1 MATLTPDP
9 LTTGAGSTERTTVVV
24 IGAGPAGA
32 LTALHLLRAARRR
45 AGGPLEV
52 LVVDPTDRWG
62 RGVAMGTAEE
72 DHLLNVPAGAMSA
85 LPEDPGHFVAW
96 LRAHVG
102 GDGAHEAAF
111 VPRRTWGAYLDDTL
125 RRTAAQD
132 VDAQTT
138 LRHVRARA
146 TGLREARSVPGVL
159 ADGTEG
165 RWVVHTET
173 GDLAADAVVLA
184 PGLPSVDQAWA
195 PQGLAEA
202 PFFVSDPWRP
212 GALDVIRRD
221 RSGPPDVLVVGSG
234 LTAVDVV
241 LTLTGAGNRP
251 DRRVHVVSRGGRLPM
266 VHREPATV
274 ALVPEVEGWGP
285 DLADVLARATRHVEE
300 VRDRTGDWRA
310 GIDGLRHRVG
320 ELWAALPEADRALFR
335 ARHAAGWNRLRHRM
349 PRRSA
354 ALLESLQSSGRLT
367 LGPGEVHS
375 SVPLERGGLAVT
387 LRDGTC
393 REVGWVVA
401 CTGPLDDVRRAE
413 DPLLTDLVRERP
425 GGALT
430 RFDALGLGIHTDG
443 GRLAHAPVWVVGALR
458 RADLWES
465 TAVPEMRQQARA
477 AAEAVLHEVAP
488 LPRRL
493 EDGRWVGGH
502 HPVARP
508 RDPLGLPLS
517 TTAEAAAV
525 YGQALERV
533 LRLQDGAEVL
543 LREAARLDPDFALA
557 PAAIALLGHEGG
569 ASVDVASALHAARS
583 ALGRRGDDRE
593 RSFVDVVARRVEG
606 GPDGRT
612 SLLAHIATHPR
623 DALAVS
629 AAVPTIAFSGVTDV
643 QREAW
648 DLVEGLAPA
657 YGDHWWYHSLL
668 AFVRQDQGRFDEAAL
683 LAESALACEPT
694 SGHAVHALTHVFY
707 ETGQH
712 EAGLAW
718 LDQWLRQHQG
728 TGDRTPTHLAHF
740 SWHAALHELTLG
752 DTEAV
757 RRRYYSQLVP
767 PTVTGV
773 RALVDSASLLW
784 RWALTTADWP
794 GSGEVAPP
802 PVADVLDGVDP
813 ALLTRPGTPFGAL
826 HAAVALTAAGQADR
840 LDRLRRR
847 CLDSTDPVERSVVAP
862 VTAALGAMLEGD
874 WDTAARGISE
884 VLPVLPR
891 VGGSA
896 AQREVLEEALLLA
909 WVRADRPDRAL
920 ELLDTRLDRR
930 ASPLDRRRAAALR
943 VPVEQ
948 SLRTSPR

>member
-1 MATLTPDP
+1 MATPT
-9 LTTGAGSTERTTVVV
+9 AGNDRPTVVV

-32 LTALHLLRAARRR
+32 LSALHLLRAARRR
-45 AGGPLEV
+45 AGGVDV

-72 DHLLNVPAGAMSA
+72 DHLLNVPAGSMSA
-85 LPEDPGHFVAW
+85 LPEDPGHFVSW
-96 LRAHVG
+96 LREHVR
-102 GDGAHEAAF
+102 GDEAHEAAF

-125 RRTAAQD
+125 RRTAAED
-132 VDAQTT
+132 VDARTSV
-138 LRHVRARA
+138 RHVRARA
-146 TGLREARSVPGVL
+146 TGLRDE
-159 ADGTEG
+159 EG
-165 RWVVHTET
+165 RWVVHTDT

-184 PGLPSVDQAWA
+184 TGLPATQLGWA
-195 PQGLAEA
+195 PEDLAGS
-202 PFFVSDPWRP
+202 PFFVPDPWRP
-212 GALDVIRRD
+212 GALDVVRRD
-221 RSGPPDVLVVGSG
+221 RTGPADVLVVGSG

-241 LTLTGAGNRP
+241 ITLTGAGNRA
-251 DRRVHVVSRGGRLPM
+251 DRRVHVVSRGGRLPR
-266 VHREPATV
+266 VHRATATIAV
-274 ALVPEVEGWGP
+274 VPEVEGWGP

-320 ELWAALPEADRALFR
+320 ELWSALPEADRALFR
-335 ARHAAGWNRLRHRM
+335 SRHAADWNRLRHRM

-354 ALLESLQSSGRLT
+354 ELLDALQTSGRLT
-367 LGPGEVHS
+367 LATGEVAGAR
-375 SVPLERGGLAVT
+375 PLERGGLEVT
-387 LRDGTC
+387 LRDGSC

-401 CTGPLDDVRRAE
+401 CTGPLDDVRRGA
-413 DPLLTDLVRERP
+413 DPLLTDLVRARP
-425 GGALT
+425 GGAMT
-430 RFDALGLGIHTDG
+430 RYDALGLGLHTDG
-443 GRLAHAPVWVVGALR
+443 GRLGRAPVWVVGALR

-543 LREAARLDPDFALA
+543 LREAARLDSDFALA
-557 PAAIALLGHEGG
+557 PAALALLGHEGG
-569 ASVDVASALHAARS
+569 AAGVDVTSALGAARA

-668 AFVRQDQGRFDEAAL
+668 AFVRQDQGRFDEAQL

-718 LDQWLRQHQG
+718 LDQWIGSGGRSA
-728 TGDRTPTHLAHF
+728 THLAHF
-740 SWHAALHELTLG
+740 CWHAALHELTLG

-784 RWALTTADWP
+784 RWALTTSDWP
-794 GSGEVAPP
+794 GTDEGAPP
-802 PVADVLDGVDP
+802 PVCDVLDGVDP
-813 ALLTRPGTPFGAL
+813 ALLARPGTPFGAL

-847 CLDSTDPVERSVVAP
+847 CQDSSDPVERSVVAP
-862 VTAALGAMLEGD
+862 VAAALGAMLEGD
-874 WDTAARGISE
+874 WDTAARDLADL
-884 VLPVLPR
+884 LPVLPR

-909 WVRADRPDRAL
+909 WVRAERPDRAL
-920 ELLDTRLDRR
+920 ALLDARLDRR
-930 ASPLDRRRAAALR
+930 PSPLDRRRAVSLR
-943 VPVEQ
+943 VPA
-948 SLRTSPR
+948 RR

>member
-1 MATLTPDP
+1 MVTHATEPTRPSVP
-9 LTTGAGSTERTTVVV
+9 TVPTVVV
-24 IGAGPAGA
+24 VGAGPAGA
-32 LTALHLLRAARRR
+32 LSALHLLRAARRR
-45 AGGPLEV
+45 AGGVEV
-52 LVVDPTDRWG
+52 LLVDPADRWG
-62 RGVAMGTAEE
+62 RGVAFGTAEDE
-72 DHLLNVPAGAMSA
+72 HLLNVPAGAMSA

-96 LRAHVG
+96 LREHVR
-102 GDGAHEAAF
+102 GDDAHEAAF
-111 VPRRTWGAYLDDTL
+111 VGRRTWGAYLDDTL
-125 RRTAAQD
+125 RRTAAAD
-132 VDAQTT
+132 VDGRTSV
-138 LRHVRARA
+138 RHVRARV
-146 TGLREARSVPGVL
+146 TGLRE
-159 ADGTEG
+159 DEG
-165 RWVVHTET
+165 GWVVHTET
-173 GDLAADAVVLA
+173 GDLAADAVVVA
-184 PGLPSVDQAWA
+184 AGLPGSEPTWA
-195 PQGLAEA
+195 PEALAGS
-202 PFFVSDPWRP
+202 PFFVPDPWRP
-212 GALDVIRRD
+212 GALDVVRRD
-221 RSGPPDVLVVGSG
+221 RTGPADVLVVGSG
-234 LTAVDVV
+234 LTGVDVV

-251 DRRVHVVSRGGRLPM
+251 DRRVHVVSRNGLLPR

-274 ALVPEVEGWGP
+274 PLVPEVEGWGP
-285 DLADVLARATRHVEE
+285 DLADVLVRARAHVEE
-300 VRDRTGDWRA
+300 VRTRTGDWRA

-320 ELWAALPEADRALFR
+320 ELWSALPEADRALFR
-335 ARHAAGWNRLRHRM
+335 ARHAADWNRLRHRM

-354 ALLESLQSSGRLT
+354 ELLDALQQSGRLT
-367 LGPGEVHS
+367 LCPGEVADAR
-375 SVPLERGGLAVT
+375 PLEGGGLAVT
-387 LRDGTC
+387 LRDGTV

-401 CTGPLDDVRRAE
+401 CTGPVDDVRRA
-413 DPLLTDLVRERP
+413 DDALLADLVRERP

-430 RFDALGLGIHTDG
+430 RVDALGLGLHTDG
-443 GRLAHAPVWVVGALR
+443 GRLGSAPVWVVGALR

-465 TAVPEMRQQARA
+465 TAVPEIRQQARA

-543 LREAARLDPDFALA
+543 LRQAARLDPDFALA
-557 PAAIALLGHEGG
+557 PAALALLGHEGG
-569 ASVDVASALHAARS
+569 VDVDVTSALAAARS

-593 RSFVDVVARRVEG
+593 RSFVDVVGRRVAG

-612 SLLAHIATHPR
+612 ALLAHLATHPR

-668 AFVRQDQGRFDEAAL
+668 AFVRQDQGRLDEAAL
-683 LAESALACEPT
+683 LAESALACEPS

-707 ETGQH
+707 ESGQH

-718 LDQWLRQHQG
+718 LDQWISSGGRSA
-728 TGDRTPTHLAHF
+728 THLAHF
-740 SWHAALHELTLG
+740 CWHAALHELTLG

-784 RWALTTADWP
+784 RWALTTSDWP
-794 GSGEVAPP
+794 GSGESAPP
-802 PVADVLDGVDP
+802 PVGDVLDGVDP

-862 VTAALGAMLEGD
+862 VAAALGSMVEGD
-874 WDTAARGISE
+874 WDTAARGLAE
-884 VLPVLPR
+884 LLPVLPR

-909 WVRADRPDRAL
+909 WVKADRADKAL
-920 ELLDTRLDRR
+920 ALLDVRLDRR
-930 ASPLDRRRAAALR
+930 PSPLDLRRATSLR
-943 VPVEQ
+943 VSV
-948 SLRTSPR
+948 PR